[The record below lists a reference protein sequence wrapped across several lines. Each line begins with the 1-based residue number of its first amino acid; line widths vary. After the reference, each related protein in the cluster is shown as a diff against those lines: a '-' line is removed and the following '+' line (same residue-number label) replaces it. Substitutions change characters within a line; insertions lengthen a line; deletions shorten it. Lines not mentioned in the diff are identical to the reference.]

1 MDSMNKILCD
11 LITQLEHLQ
20 DGGRFDLTDS
30 PKSFMSQVHRLVK
43 EAKERQ
49 RNVVVN

>member
-11 LITQLEHLQ
+11 LVRHLDQLQ